1 MLPWEGVPVFMDGNT
16 VVAEQHMVDTCV
28 AGERSGEKG
37 NGGEARAAYAI
48 YSMLL
53 GSPLDGGAA
62 RSAP

>member
-37 NGGEARAAYAI
+37 NGGE
-48 YSMLL
+48 
-53 GSPLDGGAA
+53 GD
-62 RSAP
+62 

>member
-37 NGGEARAAYAI
+37 TTEDEMAGWHH
-48 YSMLL
+48 
-53 GSPLDGGAA
+53 
-62 RSAP
+62 